1 MLNSKSKTHKKS
13 ILGAQL
19 KTTCTM
25 VKIFKKD
32 QILRIILQMEDRL
45 ESNN

>member
-1 MLNSKSKTHKKS
+1 MRNSKSKIHKKS
-13 ILGAQL
+13 ILGAQP

-25 VKIFKKD
+25 AKIFKKD
-32 QILRIILQMEDRL
+32 QILRIILQMEDKQ